1 MTIRPTWKIALCL
14 LAIFVAGL
22 AIGSVGTVGIIRH
35 KLRQNAADASKVA
48 QGVMKRLQAELS
60 LTPEQV
66 EKVRPA
72 IARASEQIRVFQIE
86 ILFRAHRLF
95 VEAEADINPHLD
107 DRQRSRLR
115 QFVAERREQL
125 RRALGRDV
133 PAVERPPGPG
143 QAP

>member
-14 LAIFVAGL
+14 AAIFAAGL
-22 AIGSVGTVGIIRH
+22 AIGSVATVGIIRH
-35 KLRQNAADASKVA
+35 KLRQNPADASKVA
-48 QGVMKRLQAELS
+48 QAVMKRLQTELS

-72 IARASEQIRVFQIE
+72 IARASEQIRVFQVE

-107 DRQRSRLR
+107 ERQKARLQ
-115 QFVAERREQL
+115 QFVSERREQL

-133 PAVERPPGPG
+133 PSMAHPPDAVPTP
-143 QAP
+143 